1 MELDKGSIALLYRKR
16 AKRYDFNANAYYLL
30 GIREFAYRKI
40 GVEALKLKKGDTVI
54 EIGCGT
60 GLNFSLL
67 RKKVGP
73 DGNIIGVDLTP
84 EMLEKADKRIR
95 RNGWKNVTLVQ
106 SDAAEYLFPEHIDG
120 IISTFAITLVP
131 EYDRVIQKGA
141 AALSP
146 NARFVI
152 VDFKKPDRWPM
163 WMIKLFVILTR
174 PFGVSLD
181 IADRHPW
188 KSVARY
194 MTLVGFRELYLG
206 ALYLCVG
213 EALYGGNGSFK
224 DCASRRLKC
233 YRKQR
238 GNE

>member
-1 MELDKGSIALLYRKR
+1 MALDKGSIALLYRKR
-16 AKRYDFNANAYYLL
+16 SKRYDFSANAYYLL
-30 GIREFAYRKI
+30 GFREFAYRKI
-40 GVEALKLKKGDTVI
+40 GVEALNLKKGDTVI

-73 DGNIIGVDLTP
+73 NGNIIGVDLTP

-95 RNGWKNVTLVQ
+95 RNGWQNVTLVQ
-106 SDAAEYLFPEHIDG
+106 SDASEYLFPEHIDG
-120 IISTFAITLVP
+120 IISTFAITLIP
-131 EYDRVIQKGA
+131 EYDRVIQKSA
-141 AALSP
+141 AVLSP

-152 VDFKKPDRWPM
+152 VDFKKPDKWPM

-188 KSVARY
+188 ESVARY
-194 MTLVGFRELYLG
+194 MTIVEFRELYFG
-206 ALYLCVG
+206 GLYLCVG
-213 EALYGGNGSFK
+213 EAL
-224 DCASRRLKC
+224 
-233 YRKQR
+233 
-238 GNE
+238 

>member
-1 MELDKGSIALLYRKR
+1 MALDKGSIALLYRKR
-16 AKRYDFNANAYYLL
+16 AKRYDFSANAYYLL
-30 GIREFAYRKI
+30 GFREFAYRKI
-40 GVEALKLKKGDTVI
+40 GVEALNLKKGDIVI

-73 DGNIIGVDLTP
+73 NGNIIGVDLTP

-95 RNGWKNVTLVQ
+95 RNGWQNVTLVQ
-106 SDAAEYLFPEHIDG
+106 SDASEYLFPEHIDG
-120 IISTFAITLVP
+120 IISTFAITLIP
-131 EYDRVIQKGA
+131 EYDRVIQKSA
-141 AALSP
+141 AVLSP

-152 VDFKKPDRWPM
+152 VDFKKPDKWPM

-188 KSVARY
+188 ESVARY
-194 MTLVGFRELYLG
+194 MTLVEFRELYFG
-206 ALYLCVG
+206 GLYLCVG
-213 EALYGGNGSFK
+213 EAL
-224 DCASRRLKC
+224 
-233 YRKQR
+233 
-238 GNE
+238 